1 MPATSTL
8 AGLPTGSQDTQQM
21 NKTTICQTMV
31 KLWASDDSELAQWE
45 VLERIEADEGDNYID
60 PFYGGEDD
68 DASVLNDNNNAPAA
82 NIPANKQRQLLENFR
97 TYSDHAQQH
106 FIPFTNHQRSCIKL
120 MTTLHNKGLS

>member
-1 MPATSTL
+1 LS
-8 AGLPTGSQDTQQM
+8 
-21 NKTTICQTMV
+21 
-31 KLWASDDSELAQWE
+31 
-45 VLERIEADEGDNYID
+45 VLKDEGDNYID

-106 FIPFTNHQRSCIKL
+106 FIPFTNHQRSCIVNDYL
-120 MTTLHNKGLS
+120 THNKGLS

>member
-1 MPATSTL
+1 
-8 AGLPTGSQDTQQM
+8 
-21 NKTTICQTMV
+21 
-31 KLWASDDSELAQWE
+31 
-45 VLERIEADEGDNYID
+45 LERIEADEGDNYID

-106 FIPFTNHQRSCIKL
+106 FIPFTNHQQILYQL
-120 MTTLHNKGLS
+120 MTTLRTTKASLDTYEDVMEWHLMTTGH